1 MDQHVIKMFFIY
13 AQIII
18 FITLTRTEM
27 YVKHF
32 KYKRIQ
38 RGLLRHLD
46 TAALCWFIFKVICF
60 LQPLFP
66 SLPLSLTASVEKV
79 LSSGICNF
87 TDITV
92 EQMASVHSPLN
103 ISLLHLSACSFTLPV
118 AFSLTHALI
127 QSLRL
132 SLYDLS
138 RGFISLAAFC
148 LSLFL
153 FFQPLSSHL
162 TFSHSPFPFISHAWW
177 SRKSRSILTRTS
189 TLLPPPISELGS
201 YVSPKTNGDLLAFA
215 ADMSHH
221 PKFTSKNRRKAS
233 TGLK

>member
-132 SLYDLS
+132 SLYGLS

-148 LSLFL
+148 LSFSLFPTA
-153 FFQPLSSHL
+153 FLSSYILSLPVPLYL
-162 TFSHSPFPFISHAWW
+162 TCLMISKESFDPHENLHSS
-177 SRKSRSILTRTS
+177 STTYLRTGILRIPEDERRFTRIRGRHVAS
-189 TLLPPPISELGS
+189 SEI
-201 YVSPKTNGDLLAFA
+201 
-215 ADMSHH
+215 H
-221 PKFTSKNRRKAS
+221 
-233 TGLK
+233 